1 MPAPI
6 TRSGVVVRMA
16 EEVVLFKSLFKGNK
30 WTWIFGWMFH
40 FDLLLVTLRHLR
52 YFQEPVWWW
61 VNVIQPF
68 GMYAGYAMVIG
79 LLGLLAR
86 RIFVAR
92 VKYISAP
99 SDYLMLV
106 LILAIGITGLA
117 MKFISHTDIVAV
129 KEFMLGLMYLD
140 IQPMPTDGLFI
151 AHLSL
156 VILLMLVFPFSK
168 LLHAPGVFFSPS
180 RNQVDNSREKRH
192 VADWALKL
200 DETRKS

>member
-1 MPAPI
+1 
-6 TRSGVVVRMA
+6 
-16 EEVVLFKSLFKGNK
+16 
-30 WTWIFGWMFH
+30 
-40 FDLLLVTLRHLR
+40 
-52 YFQEPVWWW
+52 
-61 VNVIQPF
+61 
-68 GMYAGYAMVIG
+68 MVIG

-106 LILAIGITGLA
+106 LILAIGLTGLA
-117 MKFISHTDIVAV
+117 MKFITHTDIIAV

-156 VILLMLVFPFSK
+156 VISLMLVFPFSK
-168 LLHAPGVFFSPS
+168 LLHAPGLFFSPT

-192 VADWALKL
+192 VAGWAVKF
-200 DETRKS
+200 DATRKS